1 MSAKDT
7 DKDNFYSIIDMA
19 KDLLISNDWWDINE
33 KELVEYQER
42 QKLISKNEIDDT
54 KNNDQIDIKKN
65 E

>member
-19 KDLLISNDWWDINE
+19 KDLLTSNDWWDINE

-42 QKLISKNEIDDT
+42 QKLISKNEMNDA
-54 KNNDQIDIKKN
+54 KNNEQIDIKNN